1 MAPAY
6 KLIYGDYRGVAETSR
21 FLFKYGGIEFE
32 DARVQFEDWP
42 QWKEK
47 TPFGQLPL
55 LERNG
60 KQINQSI
67 AIARYLAN
75 LVKLAG
81 NDDWENLEID
91 SIVDTISDI
100 RQSNDCV
107 NSLIFFYFEV
117 VELVPIGREQDQT
130 KRKALIDT
138 VIKESFSYH
147 LPRLEAI
154 VEKNNGY
161 LALDRV
167 LILQKWSTWF

>member
-6 KLIYGDYRGVAETSR
+6 KLIYGDYRGLGETSR

-47 TPFGQLPL
+47 TPFGQFPL
-55 LERNG
+55 LEHNG

-100 RQSNDCV
+100 RQK
-107 NSLIFFYFEV
+107 
-117 VELVPIGREQDQT
+117 LVPIGREQDQT

-138 VIKESFSYH
+138 LIKESFSYH
-147 LPRLEAI
+147 LPRLVKKI
-154 VEKNNGY
+154 MVIWHLVG
-161 LALDRV
+161 
-167 LILQKWSTWF
+167 